1 MSEFRLPAGLAVL
14 LTFFATMT
22 AGVWAQSV
30 RGAIAGTV
38 TDPSGAV
45 IVGAKITATNAGT
58 GATSTVESSSAG
70 TYHFPSI
77 PLGTYTLSVTAPGF
91 SPATVSNVLVQI
103 QSIAAQDVKLQPG
116 TAAQTVTVNGGAQQ
130 LQSESSD
137 LGGVIAAKQIVEL
150 PLALG
155 GVGALRAPEAF
166 VFLLP
171 GSVGPGSANSS
182 NGIFLAKTAGGQ
194 EYGNEVLFDG
204 ASQQRSENGS
214 SFDEEGPSVEA
225 LQEFKVTTATPTA
238 EYGRT
243 TGGIEN
249 FVTKSGTN
257 RYHGTAYDIFKNDDL
272 DANTWFNNG
281 YRATQCTGS
290 GDTPDCR
297 ARFAVPS
304 DKKND
309 FGGTLGGPVRIPHF
323 YNGRD
328 KLFFFFSWEQIRFQ
342 TGATET
348 STVPTLAERNGD
360 FSGLLITGNPQG
372 TNPCDGS
379 TMYQGQIFD
388 PATQKTV
395 GGIPCRTAFPNNT
408 IPAARFSTVAKNL
421 LQYYPLPT
429 NGLQFNNYS
438 LSSVS
443 PINNTTETIR
453 IDYNASEKNKFYG
466 SYDSREN
473 NLTTGGFA
481 QLPYPVSPNTW
492 KQDFLTH
499 FGRFGWD
506 YVISPT
512 LLNHFNFGYNRSNS
526 INFQESI
533 FAGEDWNA
541 LVGIG
546 NAPLSKNFPQITTG
560 PGGCSSCVV
569 NLGYS
574 PQNDDNIDNGWRF
587 NEDVSWQKDR
597 SSFKFGVDYRLQ
609 QFSPL
614 NFPTANINFT
624 TNQTA
629 GTNQSGVE
637 ANTGDGFASELLGVA
652 SSGNFG
658 AGLQSRQPRWSQYYL
673 ALFAQDDLKVSNNLT
688 LNLGLRWSLDTP
700 RHEAHNNTSNF
711 SPTAI
716 DPEYG
721 VPGALIFGGT
731 CHCNTAWA
739 DTYYKAVEPRL
750 GFSYSLPNSD
760 GNTVLRGGAAIFYGP
775 NQYSDFGGS
784 MNTGYKVAPTFPSTD
799 GFSPAF
805 NLDTGYPAYSQPP
818 DLDPGFFNG
827 QPVSGSYIESQ
838 YGKPAEIY
846 EWDLQM
852 QQQVASDLVLTIGYL
867 GNKSQNLRSNVQ
879 NINNIP
885 QSDFALGDQLS
896 QPLVGNTAG
905 VNAPFAGYTTLWGSG
920 VQVQQALRPFPQ
932 YDYIDTGCC
941 LQNVG
946 MSSYEAL
953 LVSLERR
960 FQNGLQ
966 FQISYTWSKTL
977 TDADSLLPNN
987 GNSVIQVQ
995 NVNDLHQEKA
1005 ISTQDIP
1012 QNFVASELY
1021 ELPLG
1026 KGKPFLNQ
1034 GPINYVV
1041 GGWEVGGVQRYLS
1054 GQPVS
1059 FGASSGIPGF
1069 QNSIRFS
1076 RNGSTSYESP
1086 VARSGKI
1093 NPFNVPTYGADPEIN
1108 TLFNLPTDRAA
1119 AINEPGNAAFIDQN
1133 LEQYRHGGAFSLG
1146 NVPRVE
1152 GEYRLNKYL
1161 HEDFSLIKNT
1171 PIKGNLVFQFEVEAL
1186 NAFNRHAFQIPDDNP
1201 NDQLFGV
1208 PTATIDLPRNL
1219 QITGRINF

>member
-1 MSEFRLPAGLAVL
+1 MRPSRFWASVAVL
-14 LTFFATMT
+14 VTTFVLIP
-22 AGVWAQSV
+22 GIYAQSV

-45 IVGAKITATNAGT
+45 IVGAKIVATNNST
-58 GATSTVESSSAG
+58 GATAETESSSVG

-77 PLGTYTLSVTAPGF
+77 ALGTYTLSITAPGF
-91 SPATVSNVLVQI
+91 SPATVNNVLVQI
-103 QSIAAQDVKLQPG
+103 QSVAAEDVKLQLG
-116 TAAQTVTVNGGAQQ
+116 AATTITVNGGAQQ
-130 LQSESSD
+130 LQSQSSD
-137 LGGVIAAKQIVEL
+137 VGGVISAKQIVEL

-194 EYGNEVLFDG
+194 EYGNEVLLDG

-243 TGGIEN
+243 TGGIES

-257 RYHGTAYDIFKNDDL
+257 QFHGTAYELFKNDVL

-281 YRATQCTGS
+281 YRATQCVGTA
-290 GDTPDCR
+290 DTPACR
-297 ARFAVPS
+297 APFAVPS

-309 FGGTLGGPVRIPHF
+309 FGGTLGGPVRIPHL
-323 YNGRD
+323 YNGKD
-328 KLFFFFSWEQIRFQ
+328 KLFFFFSWEQIRYQ

-348 STVPTLAERNGD
+348 NTVPTVAERNGD
-360 FSGLLITGNPQG
+360 FSALLITGNPQG

-388 PATQKTV
+388 PATQRV
-395 GGIPCRTAFPNNT
+395 VNGVPCRTAFPNNT
-408 IPAARFSTVAKNL
+408 IPASRFSAVAKNL
-421 LQYYPLPT
+421 LAYYPQPT
-429 NGLQFNNYS
+429 SSLQFNNYS
-438 LSSVS
+438 LDSVS

-453 IDYNASEKNKFYG
+453 IDYNASEKNKFYA
-466 SYDSREN
+466 SYSSREN
-473 NLTTGGFA
+473 NLVTGGYA

-492 KQDFLTH
+492 KQDFTTH

-506 YVISPT
+506 YIISPN
-512 LLNHFNFGYNRSNS
+512 LLNHFNFGFNRSNS
-526 INFQESI
+526 VNFQQSI
-533 FAGEDWNA
+533 FAGQNWNSM
-541 LVGIG
+541 VGIG
-546 NAPLSKNFPQITTG
+546 NAPVSKNFPEINVG
-560 PGGCSSCVV
+560 SSIL

-574 PQNDDNIDNGWRF
+574 AQNDDNIDNGWRF
-587 NEDVSWQKDR
+587 NEDVSWQKGR
-597 SSFKFGVDYRLQ
+597 NSFKFGVDYRLQ

-614 NFPTANINFT
+614 NFPTAVVNFS

-629 GTNQSGVE
+629 GTNNSGVE
-637 ANTGDGFASELLGVA
+637 ANTGNGYASELLGV
-652 SSGNFG
+652 SSGGNFG
-658 AGLQSRQPRWSQYYL
+658 AGLISRQPRWTQYYL
-673 ALFAQDDLKVSNNLT
+673 AVFAQDDLKVSNNLI
-688 LNLGLRWSLDTP
+688 LNLGIRWSLDTP

-711 SPTAI
+711 NPTAI

-721 VPGALIFGGT
+721 VPGGLVFGT
-731 CHCNTAWA
+731 NCHCNTAWA
-739 DTYYKAVEPRL
+739 DTYYKAIEPRL
-750 GFSYSLPNSD
+750 GFAYTLPNSD
-760 GNTVLRGGAAIFYGP
+760 GKAVLRGGAAIFYGP
-775 NQYSDFGGS
+775 TQYSDFGGS
-784 MNTGYKVAPTFPSTD
+784 MNTGYKVAPTFISSD
-799 GFSPAF
+799 GFSPSF
-805 NLDTGYPAYSQPP
+805 NVDTGYPAYSQPP

-827 QPVSGSYIESQ
+827 APVSGSYIQAED
-838 YGKPAEIY
+838 GKPAQIY
-846 EWDLQM
+846 EWDLQL

-867 GNKSQNLRSNVQ
+867 GNKAQNLRSNVQ

-885 QSDFALGDQLS
+885 QSDFALGDKLS
-896 QPLVGNTAG
+896 QPLIGNTAG
-905 VNAPFAGYTTLWGSG
+905 VTAPFAGYTTLWGTG

-932 YDYIDTGCC
+932 YDYIDSGCC

-946 MSSYEAL
+946 MSSYNAL
-953 LVSLERR
+953 LASLERR

-977 TDADSLLPNN
+977 TDSDSLLPNN

-995 NVNDLHQEKA
+995 NVNNLHQEKA

-1012 QNFVASELY
+1012 QNFVASEIY
-1021 ELPLG
+1021 ELPFG
-1026 KGKPFLNQ
+1026 KGKPFLNH
-1034 GPINYVV
+1034 GVAEYVI
-1041 GGWEVGGVQRYLS
+1041 GGWQVGGVQRYLS

-1069 QNSIRFS
+1069 ENSIRFS
-1076 RNGSTSYESP
+1076 RNGRTSYESP
-1086 VARSGKI
+1086 VARSNTV
-1093 NPFNVPTYGADPEIN
+1093 NPFNVPSYGADPEIN
-1108 TLFNLPTDRAA
+1108 TVFNLPTDRAA
-1119 AINEPGNAAFIDQN
+1119 AINEPQNAAFIDQN
-1133 LEQYRHGGAFSLG
+1133 LEQYRNGGAFSFG
-1146 NVPRVE
+1146 DVPRVE
-1152 GEYRLNKYL
+1152 GEYRMRNYL

-1171 PIKGNLVFQFEVEAL
+1171 PIKGNLVFQIKVEAL
-1186 NAFNRHAFQIPDDNP
+1186 NAFNRHVFQIPDANP
-1201 NDQLFGV
+1201 NDKTFGI
-1208 PTATIDLPRNL
+1208 PTATIDAPRNL

>member
-1 MSEFRLPAGLAVL
+1 MSRSRFCAGLAVL
-14 LTFFATMT
+14 LAFFVMVTSS
-22 AGVWAQSV
+22 VWAQSV
-30 RGAIAGTV
+30 RGDIAGTV

-45 IVGAKITATNAGT
+45 IVGAKILATNTGT
-58 GATSTVESSSAG
+58 GATSTATSSSAG

-103 QSIAAQDVKLQPG
+103 QSVAAQDIKLQPG
-116 TAAQTVTVNGGAQQ
+116 SAAQTVTVNGGAQQ
-130 LQSESSD
+130 LQTQSSD
-137 LGGVIAAKQIVEL
+137 LGGVISSRQIVEL

-155 GVGALRAPEAF
+155 GVGALRSPEAF

-171 GSVGPGSANSS
+171 GSVGPGSANNSDS
-182 NGIFLAKTAGGQ
+182 GVFLAKTAGGQ
-194 EYGNEVLFDG
+194 EYGNEVLLDG

-257 RYHGTAYDIFKNDDL
+257 HYNGTVYNIFKNDDL

-281 YRATQCTGS
+281 NSATQCVGT
-290 GDTPDCR
+290 GDTPACR
-297 ARFAVPS
+297 ASFARPS

-309 FGGTLGGPVRIPHF
+309 FGGTLGGPVKIPHL
-323 YNGRD
+323 YNGTD

-342 TGATET
+342 TGGTVV
-348 STVPTLAERNGD
+348 STVPTIAERNGD
-360 FSGLLITGNPQG
+360 FSALLITGNPQG
-372 TNPCDGS
+372 TNPCDGT

-388 PATQKTV
+388 PSTQRTV
-395 GGIPCRTAFPNNT
+395 GGVPCRTAFPNNS
-408 IPAARFSTVAKNL
+408 IPPGSFSTVAKNL
-421 LQYYPLPT
+421 LAYYPLPT
-429 NGLQFNNYS
+429 DSSQFNNYS
-438 LSSVS
+438 FASVN

-453 IDYNASEKNKFYG
+453 VDYNASDKNKFYA
-466 SYDSREN
+466 SYSSREN
-473 NLTTGGFA
+473 NLVTGGFA

-506 YVISPT
+506 YIVSPT
-512 LLNHFNFGYNRSNS
+512 VLNHFNFGYNRSNS
-526 INFQESI
+526 INFQQSI
-533 FAGEDWNA
+533 FSGKNWNS

-546 NAPLSKNFPQITTG
+546 NAPLSKNFPEITTG
-560 PGGCSSCVV
+560 SSFP

-587 NEDVSWQKDR
+587 NEDVSWQKGR
-597 SSFKFGVDYRLQ
+597 NNFKFGVDYRLQ

-614 NFPTANINFT
+614 NFPTAVVNFA

-637 ANTGDGFASELLGVA
+637 ANTGNGFASELLGLA
-652 SSGNFG
+652 SGGNFG
-658 AGLQSRQPRWSQYYL
+658 AGLISRQPRWTQYYF

-711 SPTAI
+711 SPTAM

-721 VPGALIFGGT
+721 VPGALVFGTT
-731 CHCNTAWA
+731 CKCNTAWA
-739 DTYYKAVEPRL
+739 DTYFKAFEPRL
-750 GFSYSLPNSD
+750 GFSYALPNSD
-760 GNTVLRGGAAIFYGP
+760 GKTVLRGGAAIFYGP
-775 NQYSDFGGS
+775 TQYSDFGGS
-784 MNTGYKVAPTFPSTD
+784 LNTGYKVAPGFPSKD

-805 NLDTGYPAYSQPP
+805 DLDAGYPAYSQPP

-827 QPVSGSYIESQ
+827 QPVSGSYVQ
-838 YGKPAEIY
+838 PQDGKPAEIY

-852 QQQVASDLVLTIGYL
+852 QQQVANDLVLTIGYL

-885 QSDFALGDQLS
+885 QSDFVLGDQLS

-905 VNAPFAGYTTLWGSG
+905 VKPPFAGYTNLWGSG

-953 LVSLERR
+953 LASLERR

-966 FQISYTWSKTL
+966 LQISYTWSKTL
-977 TDADSLLPNN
+977 TDSDSLLPNN
-987 GNSVIQVQ
+987 GNAVIQVQ
-995 NVNDLHQEKA
+995 NVNNLHQEKA
-1005 ISTQDIP
+1005 VSTQDLP

-1021 ELPLG
+1021 ELPFG
-1026 KGKPFLNQ
+1026 RNKQFLNH
-1034 GPINYVV
+1034 GAIDYVV
-1041 GGWEVGGVQRYLS
+1041 GGWQIGGVQRYLS

-1086 VARSGKI
+1086 VARHGKI
-1093 NPFNVPTYGADPEIN
+1093 NPFNIPSYGADPEIN

-1119 AINEPGNAAFIDQN
+1119 AINESANAAFIDQN
-1133 LEQYRHGGAFSLG
+1133 LEQYRKGGAFSFG

-1152 GEYRLNKYL
+1152 NEYRLNRYL

-1171 PIKGNLVFQFEVEAL
+1171 PIKGNVVFQLEVEAL

-1208 PTATIDLPRNL
+1208 PTATLDNPRQL
-1219 QITGRINF
+1219 QLTGRINF

>member
-1 MSEFRLPAGLAVL
+1 MQFRNTCYALGTLLFVLFFSGLPL
-14 LTFFATMT
+14 L
-22 AGVWAQSV
+22 AQSV
-30 RGAIAGTV
+30 RGAIAGNV

-45 IVGAKITATNAGT
+45 IVGAQITATNSGT
-58 GATSTVESSSAG
+58 GATSTTISTSAG
-70 TYHFPSI
+70 SYRFPSI
-77 PLGTYTLSVTAPGF
+77 PLGDYTLTATAQGF
-91 SPATVSNVLVQI
+91 SVATLSHILVQV
-103 QSIAAQDVKLQPG
+103 QSVAAVDIKLQPG
-116 TAAQTVTVNGGAQQ
+116 AATQTVTVNAGAQQ
-130 LQSESSD
+130 LQTQSSD
-137 LGGVIAAKQIVEL
+137 LGGVISSRQIVDL

-155 GVGALRAPEAF
+155 GVGALRSSEAF

-194 EYGNEVLFDG
+194 EYGNEVLLDG

-225 LQEFKVTTATPTA
+225 LQEFKVTTATPPA

-257 RYHGTAYDIFKNDDL
+257 QYHGTAYDINKNAVY
-272 DANTWFNNG
+272 DANSWFNNG
-281 YRATQCTGS
+281 YLATKCTGANDTPSCRATYS
-290 GDTPDCR
+290 RPAD
-297 ARFAVPS
+297 S
-304 DKKND
+304 KND
-309 FGGTLGGPVRIPHF
+309 FGGTLGGPVRIPHL
-323 YNGRD
+323 YNGTN
-328 KLFFFFSWEQIRFQ
+328 KLFFFFSWEQIRFAPGG
-342 TGATET
+342 TTT

-360 FSGLLITGNPQG
+360 FSDLLINTNSEG
-372 TNPCDGS
+372 TNPCDGT

-395 GGIPCRTAFPNNT
+395 NNTPCRTAFPNNT
-408 IPAARFSTVAKNL
+408 IPIGRFSSVAKNL
-421 LQYYPLPT
+421 LNYYPLPT
-429 NGLQFNNYS
+429 NGDQFNNYS
-438 LSSVS
+438 LNAST

-453 IDYNASEKNKFYG
+453 IDFNPSERNKFYG
-466 SYDSREN
+466 SYSSREN
-473 NLTTGGFA
+473 NLLTGGLPS
-481 QLPYPVSPNTW
+481 LPYPVTPNSW
-492 KQDFLTH
+492 KQDFITH

-506 YVISPT
+506 YIFSPNV
-512 LLNHFNFGYNRSNS
+512 LNHFNFGYNRSNS
-526 INFQESI
+526 QNYQQSI
-533 FAGEDWNA
+533 FANTNWNTQIG
-541 LVGIG
+541 LV

-560 PGGCSSCVV
+560 SSFP
-569 NLGYS
+569 NLGQGA
-574 PQNDDNIDNGWRF
+574 QNDDNIDNGWRL
-587 NEDVSWQKDR
+587 NEDVSWQKGR
-597 SSFKFGVDYRLQ
+597 NSFKFGADYRIQ

-614 NFPTANINFT
+614 NFPTAEITFGQS
-624 TNQTA
+624 QTA
-629 GTNQSGVE
+629 GTNQSSVE
-637 ANTGDGFASELLGVA
+637 GNTGNGFASELLGA
-652 SSGNFG
+652 TSGGNFG
-658 AGLQSRQPRWSQYYL
+658 AGLNSRQPRWTQYYL
-673 ALFAQDDLKVSNNLT
+673 ATFAEDDFKASNNLT

-711 SPTAI
+711 SPTAM

-721 VPGALIFGGT
+721 VPGALVFGTT

-739 DTYYKAVEPRL
+739 DAYYKDFAPRV
-750 GFSYSLPNSD
+750 GFSYVLPGTDNKS
-760 GNTVLRGGAAIFYGP
+760 VLRGGAAILYGP

-784 MNTGYKVAPTFPSTD
+784 MNEGYKVAPNFPSPD

-805 NLDTGYPAYSQPP
+805 NLDSGYPAYQQPP
-818 DLDPGFFNG
+818 NLDPGFFNG
-827 QPVSGSYIESQ
+827 KAVSGSYIQ
-838 YGKPAEIY
+838 KQDGKPAAIY
-846 EWDLQM
+846 EWDMQL
-852 QQQVASDLVLTIGYL
+852 QQQVANDLILTVGYL
-867 GNKSQNLRSNVQ
+867 GNKAQNLRSNVQ

-885 QSDFALGDQLS
+885 QSDFALGDKLS

-905 VNAPFAGYTTLWGSG
+905 VAAPFPGYTQLWGTG

-1012 QNFVASELY
+1012 QNFVASEIY
-1021 ELPLG
+1021 ELPFG
-1026 KGKPFLNQ
+1026 KGKTFLKH
-1034 GPINYVV
+1034 GVASYVA
-1041 GGWEVGGVQRYLS
+1041 GGWQLGGVERYMS

-1076 RNGSTSYESP
+1076 RYGNSYESP
-1086 VARSGKI
+1086 AAKQGKVD
-1093 NPFNVPTYGADPEIN
+1093 PFNIPTYGADPQIN
-1108 TLFNLPTDRAA
+1108 SVFNLPLDRAQ
-1119 AINEPGNAAFIDQN
+1119 AINEPGNAGFIDQN
-1133 LEQYRHGGAFSLG
+1133 LERYRNGGAFSFG

-1152 GEYRLNKYL
+1152 GEYRMNNYL

-1171 PIKGNLVFQFEVEAL
+1171 PIKGNLVFQIELEAL
-1186 NAFNRHAFQIPDDNP
+1186 NAFNRHVFSLPDVNP
-1201 NDQLFGV
+1201 NDQTFGI
-1208 PTATIDLPRNL
+1208 PSSTIDNPRQL

>member
-1 MSEFRLPAGLAVL
+1 MTRFRIWSGVAVL
-14 LTFFATMT
+14 VGIFALA
-22 AGVWAQSV
+22 AGAWAQSV

-45 IVGAKITATNAGT
+45 IVGATITATNTST
-58 GATSTVESSSAG
+58 GATSTTESSSAG

-77 PLGTYTLSVTAPGF
+77 ALGTYTLSVTAPGF
-91 SPATVSNVLVQI
+91 SPATVNNVLVQV
-103 QSIAAQDVKLQPG
+103 QSVAAEDVKMQPG
-116 TAAQTVTVNGGAQQ
+116 TAATTVTVNGGVQQ
-130 LQSESSD
+130 LQSQSSD
-137 LGGVIAAKQIVEL
+137 LGGVISSKQIVDL

-194 EYGNEVLFDG
+194 EYGNEVLLDG

-257 RYHGTAYDIFKNDDL
+257 QYHGTAYEIFKNDVL

-281 YRATQCTGS
+281 YLATQCVGTD
-290 GDTPDCR
+290 DTPACR
-297 ARFAVPS
+297 AKFAGPS

-309 FGGTLGGPVRIPHF
+309 FGGTLGGPVRIPRL
-323 YNGRD
+323 YNGKD

-342 TGATET
+342 TGATTT
-348 STVPTLAERNGD
+348 STVPTVAERNGD
-360 FSGLLITGNPQG
+360 FSALLITGNPQG
-372 TNPCDGS
+372 TNPCDG
-379 TMYQGQIFD
+379 TPMYQGQIFD
-388 PATQKTV
+388 PATQRVV
-395 GGIPCRTAFPNNT
+395 GGVPCRTAFPNNT
-408 IPAARFSTVAKNL
+408 IPTSRFSTVAKNL
-421 LQYYPLPT
+421 LPYYPLPT
-429 NGLQFNNYS
+429 SSAQFNNYS
-438 LSSVS
+438 LKSVS

-453 IDYNASEKNKFYG
+453 VDYNVSDRNKFYA
-466 SYDSREN
+466 SYSSREN
-473 NLTTGGFA
+473 NLVTGGFA

-506 YVISPT
+506 YVISPAV
-512 LLNHFNFGYNRSNS
+512 LNHFNFGYNRSNS
-526 INFQESI
+526 INFQQSI
-533 FAGEDWNA
+533 FAGKNWNS
-541 LVGIG
+541 LVGIP

-560 PGGCSSCVV
+560 VGGCSSCVV

-587 NEDVSWQKDR
+587 NEDVSWQKGR
-597 SSFKFGVDYRLQ
+597 NSYKFGVDYRIQ
-609 QFSPL
+609 QYSPL
-614 NFPTANINFT
+614 NFPTANVDFRS
-624 TNQTA
+624 NQTA
-629 GTNQSGVE
+629 GTNNSGVE
-637 ANTGDGFASELLGVA
+637 ANTGYGYASELLGLA
-652 SSGNFG
+652 SGGNFG
-658 AGLQSRQPRWSQYYL
+658 AGLVSRQPRWTQYYI
-673 ALFAQDDLKVSNNLT
+673 AVFAQDDLKVSNNLT
-688 LNLGLRWSLDTP
+688 LNLGLRWSLDKP

-721 VPGALIFGGT
+721 VPGALVFGTT

-739 DTYYKAVEPRL
+739 DTYYKAFEPRL
-750 GFSYSLPNSD
+750 GFAYSLPNS
-760 GNTVLRGGAAIFYGP
+760 GGKSVLRGGAAIFYGP
-775 NQYSDFGGS
+775 TQYSDFGGS
-784 MNTGYKVAPTFPSTD
+784 MNTGYKVAPSFISPD
-799 GFSPAF
+799 GFSPSFDVDA
-805 NLDTGYPAYSQPP
+805 GYPAYSQPP

-827 QPVSGSYIESQ
+827 RPVSGSYIQKED
-838 YGKPAEIY
+838 GKPAEIY

-852 QQQVASDLVLTIGYL
+852 QQQVANDVVLTIGYL

-905 VNAPFAGYTTLWGSG
+905 VTAPFAGYTDLWGTG

-932 YDYIDTGCC
+932 YDFIDSGCC

-946 MSSYEAL
+946 MSSYHAL
-953 LVSLERR
+953 LASLERR

-966 FQISYTWSKTL
+966 FQISYTWSKTI
-977 TDADSLLPNN
+977 TDSDSLLPNQSN
-987 GNSVIQVQ
+987 AVIQVQ
-995 NVNDLHQEKA
+995 NVNNLHEEKA

-1012 QNFVASELY
+1012 HNFVASELY
-1021 ELPLG
+1021 ELPFG
-1026 KGKPFLNQ
+1026 KGKRFLNH
-1034 GPINYVV
+1034 GIAEYVV
-1041 GGWEVGGVQRYLS
+1041 GGWQIGGVERYMS

-1059 FGASSGIPGF
+1059 FGPSTGIPGF

-1076 RNGSTSYESP
+1076 RNGRTSYGSP
-1086 VARSGKI
+1086 VGKGSRI
-1093 NPFNVPTYGADPEIN
+1093 NPFNIPSYGADPEIN
-1108 TLFNLPTDRAA
+1108 SVFNLPADRAA
-1119 AINEPGNAAFIDQN
+1119 AIGEPQNAAFVDQN
-1133 LEQYRHGGAFSLG
+1133 LQQYRHGGAYSFG

-1152 GEYRLNKYL
+1152 GEYRMNHYL

-1171 PIKGNLVFQFEVEAL
+1171 PITESVTFQLKVEAL
-1186 NAFNRHAFQIPDDNP
+1186 NAFNRHVFQIPDTNP
-1201 NDQLFGV
+1201 NDQTFGV
-1208 PTATIDLPRNL
+1208 PTNTIDNPRQL